1 MNKSNL
7 HLRHLDIEILHWIVD
22 IGLVMTGS
30 IIAISSSIFPALIPK
45 LPWGPLTVS
54 TKIYIVIKGF
64 STLSGILSCT
74 GSLRFIDRK

>member
-1 MNKSNL
+1 MHESNL
-7 HLRHLDIEILHWIVD
+7 HLSHLDIEILHWIVD

-54 TKIYIVIKGF
+54 TKYIVIKDF
-64 STLSGILSCT
+64 STFSGILSCT
-74 GSLRFIDRK
+74 GSFRFIDRK

>member
-1 MNKSNL
+1 MLYLIVDIGLVMTGSIIA
-7 HLRHLDIEILHWIVD
+7 IEILHWIVD

-54 TKIYIVIKGF
+54 TNIYCDPGFVHSFRHAIVYWQF
-64 STLSGILSCT
+64 
-74 GSLRFIDRK
+74 